1 MTALVSASTKWT
13 LHRKGSRAGPMRASS
28 CRRRF
33 RLINPR
39 LLRGSHYRQSIA
51 SRDSRNY
58 LAFSAEQSDPC
69 HHRGNYREKE
79 NPNDIV
85 C

>member
-1 MTALVSASTKWT
+1 MTALVCIHEVDLAWERLT
-13 LHRKGSRAGPMRASS
+13 RRPNAGVELPQKIPVNQLAPPT
-28 CRRRF
+28 CV
-33 RLINPR
+33 
-39 LLRGSHYRQSIA
+39 HHRQSIA
-51 SRDSRNY
+51 SRDSPNY

-79 NPNDIV
+79 NPNDID